1 MNAPLLITTKDG
13 VRTLSIN
20 RPARRNALS
29 RDLLH
34 HLQAAL
40 ALAAQ
45 ENVRAIVLMGVGPCF
60 SSGADITELTGTTAD
75 VEFDDELSKIT
86 VAIRSGPYLVVAAV
100 HGACIGAAFD
110 LTCACDFRVAGH
122 SAYFEVPAVKLG
134 LLYNPAAIARIHKT
148 IRNDAVRRLFLLGE
162 RLDARESQ
170 VAGITTHL
178 TPDAD
183 VGAAAIAIAQ
193 KALNAPS
200 ALIATKSL
208 LATLDEV
215 GPDVSRWQDTRMKL
229 LGSVERKAALKAAQD
244 KPHR

>member
-1 MNAPLLITTKDG
+1 MNAPLLSSTTDG
-13 VRTLSIN
+13 VRTLSVN
-20 RPARRNALS
+20 RPARRNAIS

-45 ENVRAIVLMGVGPCF
+45 ENIRAIVLTGVGPCF
-60 SSGADITELTGTTAD
+60 SSGADIAELTGSPTD

-110 LTCACDFRVAGH
+110 LACACDIRVAGH
-122 SAYFEVPAVKLG
+122 SAYFEVPAVRLG
-134 LLYNPAAIARIHKT
+134 LLYNPAAIARIHKAM
-148 IRNDAVRRLFLLGE
+148 RNDAVRRLFLLGE

-170 VAGITTHL
+170 AAGIATHL
-178 TPDAD
+178 VPDAD
-183 VGAAAIAIAQ
+183 VGEAARTIAQ
-193 KALNAPS
+193 KNLHAPS

-208 LATLDEV
+208 LATLDEA

-229 LGSVERKAALKAAQD
+229 LGSAERKAALKAAKD
-244 KPHR
+244 KSHR